1 MNKELLKTF
10 HIRTRI
16 KQFFQ
21 KRGVRLRYPK
31 PQKFLNKSFFLYGK
45 IKEDYDTGWAI
56 ELSRNAKVIF
66 DVGCNIGIN
75 AVLFNQF
82 SSVSKIYLFE
92 PNVSALS
99 LAVENS
105 ILNGF
110 SEKVRIF
117 NYCISN
123 ENNKI
128 LKFYSVLEG
137 AAGSLHRDFSHTAN
151 DLNSSYDVRT
161 KTIDKICEDEN
172 VIPNLIKVDVEGHEY
187 QVLEGSTKTAL
198 KGRTKFL
205 VEMHSSKILS
215 MEENSNKILKWADKV
230 NYKVLYLKKMKYIND
245 SNTVKSRGRCHLL
258 CVPDDFILDKRLKS
272 IKQSELNAHFE

>member
-1 MNKELLKTF
+1 MKKEFLKTF

-21 KRGVRLRYPK
+21 NRGVKFRSPK
-31 PQKFLNKSFFLYGK
+31 PQKFLDKSFFLHGK
-45 IKEDYDTGWAI
+45 IRADYDTGWAI
-56 ELSRNAKVIF
+56 ELSRNANVIF
-66 DVGCNIGIN
+66 DVGCNIGMN

-82 SSVSKIYLFE
+82 SSVNKIYLFE
-92 PNVSALS
+92 PNISALS

-110 SEKVRIF
+110 SEKIRIF

-151 DLNSSYDVRT
+151 DLNSFYDVRT
-161 KTIDKICEDEN
+161 ITIDKICEDEN
-172 VIPNLIKVDVEGHEY
+172 VIPDLIKVDVEGHEY

-198 KGRTKFL
+198 KGKTKFL

-215 MEENSNKILKWADKV
+215 MEENSNKLLEWAKKI
-230 NYKVLYLKKMKYIND
+230 NYRVIYLKKMRYITD
-245 SNTVKSRGRCHLL
+245 SNLVKDRGRCHLL
-258 CVPDDFILDKRLKS
+258 CVPDDFILGKRLKS
-272 IKQSELNAHFE
+272 IKQSELNAHF